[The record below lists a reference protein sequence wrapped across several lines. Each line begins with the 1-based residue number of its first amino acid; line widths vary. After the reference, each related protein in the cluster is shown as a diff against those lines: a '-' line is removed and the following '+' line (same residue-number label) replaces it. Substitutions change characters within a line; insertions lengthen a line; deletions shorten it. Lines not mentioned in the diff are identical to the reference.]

1 MDYKYRYNW
10 QGDTQLGF
18 NSPLVVGMKFADLK
32 TGQVYQILSI
42 GGAGPAERVGLNPPE
57 GLVRTADPKSRPEL
71 GCATTGGSLPPQL
84 APIL

>member
-1 MDYKYRYNW
+1 MDYRYRYNW

-42 GGAGPAERVGLNPPE
+42 GVAGPAERVGLNPRRMWYGP
-57 GLVRTADPKSRPEL
+57 RTQRAARS
-71 GCATTGGSLPPQL
+71 
-84 APIL
+84 